1 MKKLK
6 RFYLENRNIIG
17 PDWTLFLDRD
27 GTINRRLEGYVRK
40 WEEFSFL
47 EGAPKAIAE
56 CSDIFGRLII
66 VTNQQGIGK
75 ELMTH
80 EDLENIHVK
89 MLEVIEYFGGRIDNI
104 YYEPSLAVYEAFGR
118 KPNPGMA
125 HTAKKDFPDIDFK
138 KSIMV
143 GDTLSDM
150 QFGKAVGM
158 KTIWLRNEMEMKN
171 YYSIEKFADYEI
183 AHINELSSKVKNL

>member
-1 MKKLK
+1 MQSKLD
-6 RFYLENRNIIG
+6 IG

-27 GTINRRLEGYVRK
+27 GTINKRTEGYVK
-40 WEEFSFL
+40 SWDEFSFI
-47 EGAPKAIAE
+47 EGVPKAIAE

-80 EDLENIHVK
+80 EDLEDIHSK
-89 MLEVIEYFGGRIDNI
+89 MIDVIEYFGGRIDNI

-158 KTIWLRNEMEMKN
+158 KTVWLRNEWEIKN
-171 YYSIEKFADYEI
+171 YLSIEEFADYEI
-183 AHINELSSKVKNL
+183 SHLSELAHKIKKL

>member
-1 MKKLK
+1 L
-6 RFYLENRNIIG
+6 NNQAHNIG

-27 GTINRRLEGYVRK
+27 GTINKRKTGYVTS
-40 WEEFSFL
+40 WEEFSFI
-47 EGAPKAIAE
+47 EGVPKALGE
-56 CSDIFGRLII
+56 CASIFGRIVI
-66 VTNQQGIGK
+66 VTNQQGIDK

-80 EDLENIHVK
+80 EDLHAIHNK
-89 MLEVIEYFGGRIDNI
+89 MLEVIDYYDGRIDNI

-125 HTAKKDFPDIDFK
+125 FNAQKDFPDIDFQ

-150 QFGKAVGM
+150 KFGRAVGM
-158 KTIWLRNEMEMKN
+158 LTCWIKNEWEMKD
-171 YYSIEKFADYEI
+171 YLSIEKVADWQISHLSELPQR
-183 AHINELSSKVKNL
+183 INQM